1 MLHDP
6 TGGEITDMWNW
17 QFPITLPHTGGLHT
31 ESDGRRLQ
39 PHYLSVNVLVEPH
52 HILSIPERIAM
63 SSLRNAHWQA
73 DGAIQEKL
81 DLLLDQ
87 IRSSTGQQVGF
98 PGSQEFDYSPLL
110 PFLQFSLNNVGD
122 PFHDSGYRSN
132 THEIEREVIARF
144 AELTHLD
151 PDLAWGYVTS
161 GGTEGN
167 MYGLYLAR
175 ELFPNAMFY
184 FSEDTHYSVLKNVR
198 VLNARYIM
206 IKSQE
211 NGEIDYQDLYEMIR
225 VHRDLP
231 AVVMANIGTTVR
243 GAVDDLERIKG
254 IFNDLAVTNTYI
266 HADAALSGLI
276 LPFVAEPQPFGFDSG
291 IDSISI
297 SGHKLIGAPLPC
309 GVVVTRRTLVE
320 RVGRAVE
327 YVGVHDTTLS
337 GSRNGFA
344 PLMLWYALATLGEEG
359 LRDKVARMLDT
370 AEYAVRQFNKF
381 DIPAWRHRN
390 SATIVFPKPAPSVFI
405 KWQIAPEGRDVRIVT
420 MPHVTRDMIDELVLD
435 CAR

>member
-1 MLHDP
+1 MASP
-6 TGGEITDMWNW
+6 GTVRGQVASEM
-17 QFPITLPHTGGLHT
+17 
-31 ESDGRRLQ
+31 
-39 PHYLSVNVLVEPH
+39 
-52 HILSIPERIAM
+52 
-63 SSLRNAHWQA
+63 
-73 DGAIQEKL
+73 QEKL
-81 DLLLDQ
+81 DLLLEE

-98 PGSQEFDYSPLL
+98 PGSQEFDYSPLF
-110 PFLQFSLNNVGD
+110 PFLKFSLNNVGD

-144 AELTHLD
+144 AELTRID
-151 PDLAWGYVTS
+151 PEQAWGYVTS

-211 NGEIDYQDLYEMIR
+211 NGEIDYQDLYEMIQ

-243 GAVDDLERIKG
+243 GAVDDLERIRG
-254 IFNDLAVTNTYI
+254 ILQDLRVTNVYI

-276 LPFVAEPQPFGFDSG
+276 LPFVAEPQPFGFDAG

-309 GVVVTRRTLVE
+309 GVVVTRRTHVE

-359 LRDKVARMLDT
+359 LREKVARMLDT
-370 AEYAVRQFNKF
+370 AEYAVSRFNKSG
-381 DIPAWRHRN
+381 IRAWRNRN
-390 SATIVFPKPAPSVFI
+390 SATVVFPKPQPGVFT

-420 MPHVTRDMIDELVLD
+420 MPHVTREMVDELVQD
-435 CAR
+435 CAG